1 MNTVSRKSKTISK
14 SKKMSIK
21 RTNRTRKSRG
31 SRARNSRKNNKFF
44 GLF

>member
-1 MNTVSRKSKTISK
+1 MHTVSRKSKTMSK
-14 SKKMSIK
+14 SRKMSIK

-31 SRARNSRKNNKFF
+31 SRRSRKNNKFF